1 MKSHYIIEGNLMNLV
16 GAKKSYSRLFYG
28 TEEQAKN
35 EVYKDGIMYQKHGF
49 MDISVKFYRVT
60 AGMEYVDK
68 YEYKG
73 G

>member
-1 MKSHYIIEGNLMNLV
+1 MKFHYIIEGNVMNLV

-35 EVYKDGIMYQKHGF
+35 EVYKDGIMYQKHGST
-49 MDISVKFYRVT
+49 DISVKFYRVT
-60 AGMEYVDK
+60 GMEYVDK

>member
-1 MKSHYIIEGNLMNLV
+1 MKSHYIIEGDVVNLV

-35 EVYKDGIMYQKHGF
+35 EVYKDGVMYQKHGF
-49 MDISVKFYRVT
+49 TDISVKSYRVT
-60 AGMEYVDK
+60 GMEYVEK

>member
-1 MKSHYIIEGNLMNLV
+1 MKSHYIIEENVMNLV
-16 GAKKSYSRLFYG
+16 GAKKSYSRLFCG

-35 EVYKDGIMYQKHGF
+35 EIYKDGIMYQKHGF
-49 MDISVKFYRVT
+49 TDISVKFYRVT
-60 AGMEYVDK
+60 GMEYVDK